1 MAKKKKR
8 NNLMPNSTVES
19 QAVARFEINRKQM
32 DPRQFRDAVTKA
44 SGSVRGIPT
53 NAEQWNRW
61 SP

>member
-1 MAKKKKR
+1 MAKKKR
-8 NNLMPNSTVES
+8 LNNLVPNSTLES
-19 QAVARFEINRKQM
+19 QAVARFELNRKRM

-53 NAEQWNRW
+53 DSTQWNRW